1 MSIFDLAGLE
11 LQRENKDPNNIS
23 DLLNRAIAIRKYLD
37 IQSRNKK
44 VLESRY
50 IYIKKKGGGA

>member
-1 MSIFDLAGLE
+1 MSIFDLASLE
-11 LQRENKDPNNIS
+11 LQRENKDPNNLP
-23 DLLNRAIAIRKYLD
+23 DLLDRAIIIRKYLD

-50 IYIKKKGGGA
+50 TKKEV

>member
-23 DLLNRAIAIRKYLD
+23 DLLNRAITIRKYLD

-44 VLESRY
+44 VLKSRY
-50 IYIKKKGGGA
+50 TKKEHK